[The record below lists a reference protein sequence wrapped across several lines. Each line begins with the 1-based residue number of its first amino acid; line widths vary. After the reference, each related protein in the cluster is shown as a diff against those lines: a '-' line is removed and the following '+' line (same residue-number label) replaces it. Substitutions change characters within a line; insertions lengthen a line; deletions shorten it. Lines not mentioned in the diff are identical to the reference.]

1 MKNHASFILMSHN
14 KINIKKKKHKI
25 KYYFSIYA

>member
-1 MKNHASFILMSHN
+1 MKNHASFILSHN